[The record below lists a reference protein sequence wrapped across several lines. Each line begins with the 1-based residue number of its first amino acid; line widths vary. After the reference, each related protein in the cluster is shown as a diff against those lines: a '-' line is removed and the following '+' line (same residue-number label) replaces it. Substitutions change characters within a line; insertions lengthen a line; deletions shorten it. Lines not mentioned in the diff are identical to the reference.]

1 MFVRIITIQ
10 LSIIWQNLAA
20 DSKSHDGLNLSYNK
34 KKFWIHLIFWFCIF
48 KAGTIQKIRQCSLH
62 IIYILEIVY

>member
-34 KKFWIHLIFWFCIF
+34 KNSGSIWFF
-48 KAGTIQKIRQCSLH
+48 DSAYSRQVPYKKSDNVLCTLFT
-62 IIYILEIVY
+62 Y